1 MNKQIDKQFIF
12 LKSIKYGKFGSTKND
27 NLLLIG
33 KIPSGTLILFH
44 INGDQIEYNFNK
56 QKNLILDYKQLD
68 SNQFILTYGKDP
80 FRLNNFRDDILL
92 EFKTRIENEFR

>member
-1 MNKQIDKQFIF
+1 MMNEQIDKQFLF

-44 INGDQIEYNFNK
+44 IDGNQIEYNFSK
-56 QKNLILDYKQLD
+56 QKNLILDYEQMD
-68 SNQFILTYGKDP
+68 INQFILTHGRDP
-80 FRLNNFRDDILL
+80 FNLNKIPLSKIEEYISLL
-92 EFKTRIENEFR
+92 EEKQ